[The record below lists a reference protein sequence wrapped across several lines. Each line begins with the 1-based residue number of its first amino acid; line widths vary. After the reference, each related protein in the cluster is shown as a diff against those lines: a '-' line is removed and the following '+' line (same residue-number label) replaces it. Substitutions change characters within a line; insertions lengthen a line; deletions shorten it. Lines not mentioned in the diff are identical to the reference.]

1 MHIVCPSCGATNRV
15 PEARLGEQP
24 SCGQCSAE
32 LLPARPVAL
41 GDDTLEHYLARTE
54 LPVLIDFWADWC
66 GPCKMFAPQFAQ
78 AAAQRPDIRFVK
90 VDSDANPKAS
100 MRHRVRSIPTV
111 ILHHGGREVA
121 RVSGAMSAP
130 QLMSWVEQSL
140 ARAGTQQGS

>member
-1 MHIVCPSCGATNRV
+1 MHIVCPRCGATNRV
-15 PEARLGEQP
+15 PENRLGEQP
-24 SCGQCSAE
+24 TCGQCSAE
-32 LLPARPVAL
+32 LLPAQPVAL
-41 GDDTLEHYLARTE
+41 GDDGLEHYLARTE
-54 LPVLIDFWADWC
+54 LPVLVDFWADWC

-111 ILHHGGREVA
+111 MLYIGGREVA

-130 QLMSWVEQSL
+130 QLLSWVDQSL
-140 ARAGTQQGS
+140 ARAGQGA